1 MHRPSDGVIRFCA
14 TFAGLQVVAQAGY
27 YGFFLKSRLFPA
39 YLHLL
44 AESAAILLRLVGR
57 TVTCEFDTL
66 HGGFEMSI
74 RTGCDGIQ
82 AIAILATAVLAF
94 PSSWRRRAQGILAG
108 VILLLGIN
116 ILRIATLFVVGTDW
130 PQHFQSFHVE
140 VWPALLI
147 LCTALLW
154 VAWASTLAAPRRLA

>member
-1 MHRPSDGVIRFCA
+1 MTRPDDRVIRFCA
-14 TFAGLQVVAQAGY
+14 AFAGLQLVAQAVY
-27 YGFFLKSRLFPA
+27 YGLFLNSRLFPT
-39 YLHLL
+39 YLHFL
-44 AESAAILLRLVGR
+44 AESAAMLLRLMGR

-66 HGGFEMSI
+66 HGGFDMSI
-74 RTGCDGIQ
+74 RTGCDGLQ
-82 AIAILATAVLAF
+82 ALAILATAVLAF
-94 PSSWRRRAQGILAG
+94 PSSWRQRAQGVLAG
-108 VILLLGIN
+108 VTVLFGIN

-154 VAWASTLAAPRRLA
+154 VAWASRLAALRRLA